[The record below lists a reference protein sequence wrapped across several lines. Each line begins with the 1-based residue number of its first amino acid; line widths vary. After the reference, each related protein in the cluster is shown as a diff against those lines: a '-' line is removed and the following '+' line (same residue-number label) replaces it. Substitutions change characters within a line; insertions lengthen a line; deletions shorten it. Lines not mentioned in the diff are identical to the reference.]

1 MPKIPIND
9 DDNEKLV
16 RKVAHE
22 AKKVAKN
29 KIAAK
34 KKGKNSKKV
43 NYKEFQFSDNDDE
56 SQDSRGLLAFLEE
69 DDKKRKE
76 IKKKSWFRDQLR
88 VKAGRSLLKSVLM
101 MIMLK
106 MIMMMMIVGVFNWI
120 NKYVCIN
127 Y

>member
-29 KIAAK
+29 KIVAK

-56 SQDSRGLLAFLEE
+56 SQDSRGLLAFSKE
-69 DDKKRKE
+69 DEKKRKE
-76 IKKKSWFRDQLR
+76 IKKKELVQRLAEGKSRKKLAEKCPNDDNA
-88 VKAGRSLLKSVLM
+88 KNDDDSRS
-101 MIMLK
+101 I
-106 MIMMMMIVGVFNWI
+106 
-120 NKYVCIN
+120 
-127 Y
+127 